1 MEVAGSNP
9 VSRSKPS
16 NMKKSE
22 KLSFI
27 KLPEQFENFQVFSVS
42 ELREILSHIVK
53 TSFERPIIIRGVI
66 SSKPSVYPSFAYFD
80 IKDEKENMTF
90 NISTY
95 IGNYYNI
102 EKKLKATGAVEKLT
116 EDVPVMLVVEP
127 YVSTQKRISF
137 MLRAI
142 DVIPEYT
149 TSILANEKNITINK
163 LAEEGLLD
171 LQKKLELPILIK
183 NVGLITSDQGTSVQ
197 DITSAMGEA
206 AKFFKIIFQPVRV
219 EGNSATTNMIEA
231 INTFNKYAKKLD
243 IDVILIARGGGSP
256 IDLAPFNDYEL
267 CKTVCISK
275 IPIITAIGHDK
286 DEHAIELCSHIT
298 PEPSTPSGI
307 GAFLKQHVRDA
318 KEDLEIAIQEITE
331 QIFER
336 FLKEEAHVRAALSTV
351 MMSVKRFFSVNTEKL
366 KALLFNVAKDSARIL
381 KLNEDRLEQFE
392 KLLDA
397 YNHGSVLKRGYSV
410 VWSNKG
416 LVVKSVDAMT
426 HEAEIEFVDG
436 RIHVVKK

>member
-1 MEVAGSNP
+1 
-9 VSRSKPS
+9 
-16 NMKKSE
+16 MKKSD
-22 KLSFI
+22 KLPFI

-42 ELREILSHIVK
+42 ELREILSQIVK

-66 SSKPSVYPSFAYFD
+66 ASKPSVYPSFAYFD
-80 IKDEKENMTF
+80 IKDEKENMMF

-142 DVIPEYT
+142 DVIPEYK
-149 TSILANEKNITINK
+149 TSILENEKNITINK
-163 LAEEGLLD
+163 LAEEGLLG
-171 LQKKLELPILIK
+171 LQKKLELPMLIK

-197 DITSAMGEA
+197 DITSAIGEA
-206 AKFFKIIFQPVRV
+206 AKFFNIIFQPVRV
-219 EGNSATTNMIEA
+219 EGNGATTNIIDA
-231 INTFNKYAKKLD
+231 ITSFNKYAKKLEL
-243 IDVILIARGGGSP
+243 DVILIARGGGSA

-267 CKTVCISK
+267 CKTVCLSK

-298 PEPSTPSGI
+298 PEPSTPSGL
-307 GAFLKQHVRDA
+307 GAFLKQHIRDV
-318 KEDLEIAIQEITE
+318 KEELEVAIQEVTE
-331 QIFER
+331 QIFDR
-336 FLKEEAHVRAALSTV
+336 FLKGEANVRSALSTV
-351 MMSVKRFFSVNTEKL
+351 MLSINRFFSVNTEKL
-366 KALLFNVAKDSARIL
+366 KAMLSNVLKDSARIF
-381 KLNEDRLEQFE
+381 KLNENRLEQFE

-397 YNHGSVLKRGYSV
+397 YNHSSVLKRGYSV

-416 LVVKSVDAMT
+416 LVVKSVNTMT

-436 RIHVVKK
+436 KVSVIKK